1 MDFDEC
7 YHLTTGDVEILL
19 DVAHGFSYAEI
30 SKKRR
35 RSYHTIKNRVSQMRH
50 KMDMVGAPMS
60 ALVVKAHQLK
70 IITIPQQRRPPP
82 VIVTERRGESLR
94 SLRGL

>member
-30 SKKRR
+30 AKKRR
-35 RSYHTIKNRVSQMRH
+35 RAYNTIKNRVYQMRQ

-60 ALVVKAHQLK
+60 AMIVKAHQLK

-82 VIVTERRGESLR
+82 VIVIERRGEA
-94 SLRGL
+94 LRGL